1 MTVQHDFLRKL
12 LITGVGLI
20 AMNPHKWKPDEHII
34 IGNELFEGGG
44 GGQAIEKGKTLLMM
58 LYSLCRINFES
69 RH

>member
-34 IGNELFEGGG
+34 IGNELFGGG
-44 GGQAIEKGKTLLMM
+44 ASNRERENFIDDVIF
-58 LYSLCRINFES
+58 SLSN
-69 RH
+69 

>member
-34 IGNELFEGGG
+34 IGNELFGGG
-44 GGQAIEKGKTLLMM
+44 GASNRERENFIDDVTF
-58 LYSLCRINFES
+58 SLSN
-69 RH
+69 